1 MTPLL
6 AVHDATVKFG
16 GLTAVSNASFGL
28 REGEICAIIG
38 PNGAGKSTLF
48 NAVSGFVKPASGR
61 IEFAGED
68 VRGMRPDAVARR
80 GLRRTFQNGGVFDQ
94 MTVLENVLTGLH
106 VSLNRGVIGKA
117 FGLKRARTEEAAA
130 IRRAYEILEALGIGN
145 LARHRVEDLAS
156 GQQRLVE
163 IGRALADRAKLI
175 LLDEPAVG
183 LSANDRV
190 NLGHLLRRLAGEGI
204 GILLVEHVLDLVMAV
219 SDRIVVLNYGE
230 VIADGKPAD
239 VKANPAVLEAYLGQG

>member
-6 AVHDATVKFG
+6 AVHDITIKFG

-28 REGEICAIIG
+28 REGEVCAIIG

-48 NAVSGFVKPASGR
+48 NAVSGFVKTASGR

-68 VRGMRPDAVARR
+68 VTGMRPDAVARR

-106 VSLNRGVIGKA
+106 VSLSRGAIGKA
-117 FGLKRARTEEAAA
+117 CGLKRARTEEAAA

-145 LARHRVEDLAS
+145 LAHHRVEDLAS

-239 VKANPAVLEAYLGQG
+239 VKSNPAVLEAYLGQE